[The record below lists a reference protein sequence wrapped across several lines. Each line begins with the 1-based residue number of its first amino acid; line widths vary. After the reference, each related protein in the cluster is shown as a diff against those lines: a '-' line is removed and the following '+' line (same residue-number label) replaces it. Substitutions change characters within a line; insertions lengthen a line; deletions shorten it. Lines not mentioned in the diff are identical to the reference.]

1 MVGSSSE
8 TKKHY
13 KPLIL
18 MAKDIET
25 VSEMTSKPQ
34 DKVVILYETFKENF
48 PKGYLFKRQCST
60 IKGKISKINVSFQW
74 FYQIFSSFIHDIS
87 IQWPGVQVSLE
98 IEIQHKSII
107 VFQTP
112 WCWL

>member
-48 PKGYLFKRQCST
+48 PKGYLFKRQ
-60 IKGKISKINVSFQW
+60 
-74 FYQIFSSFIHDIS
+74 
-87 IQWPGVQVSLE
+87 
-98 IEIQHKSII
+98 
-107 VFQTP
+107 
-112 WCWL
+112 